1 MPVSARWAREAMDF
15 GEEPWTRPNLVRQ
28 VGPGVATL
36 MPLGKMAHGEPD
48 WGMLAI
54 VGGGA
59 PSRRAPGAG
68 GARWVG
74 LGIGSAEDPTA

>member
-1 MPVSARWAREAMDF
+1 MPASGRWAREAMDF

-36 MPLGKMAHGEPD
+36 RASGKMAHGEPG
-48 WGMLAI
+48 WSVLAI

-59 PSRRAPGAG
+59 PGRRTRVAG

-74 LGIGSAEDPTA
+74 LH